1 MIWTERLESLKE
13 RQADDRNR
21 SDEVVQ
27 FAELYQQLC
36 CYHHQT
42 SNASEDILKELVAET
57 RSALRYATN
66 CLAAPVSRQMLQQQ
80 AVLQHQV
87 HEPLS
92 RIVSSRHAASDAR
105 CRLLSARLLSNL
117 VSGCDSATASRVMTD
132 VNPSPSGDQ
141 VAAALVRQALPSS
154 SRPSYDDGSRG
165 LNWLDMVLG
174 CTGNRDAMAATV
186 AALYNCLV
194 VLSIDSSDHAA
205 SIASNQLLTSN
216 ILRQMLPS
224 NSVAVDSAENLADAA
239 TEWISLLLGLLCQQ
253 GLFQQLYQA
262 THSSTVVPE
271 HLVLLHNV
279 SATVHEWPEASP
291 IDQRHP
297 LGSTE
302 NTLVAT
308 HVFCAKQAER
318 IKQESTDDEDLLL
331 LQRSA
336 RMLLLE
342 ILATSLGNDS
352 LSLLARVRRE
362 LGPETITQV
371 VFQLSRI
378 VDSLLELNEGKS
390 ARELTLS
397 EEDQRWITLLVR
409 LLGNLCFRCRPNQD
423 QLRSI
428 QVPQSTDSTTRNGLH
443 VLLSCTSLA
452 SGCFTLREWA
462 LVAIRNALED
472 NVENQAVVQAL
483 EAQQPLQSA
492 PLDRMGLRVDM
503 DRRGQVKVVPKD
515 DEPLH

>member
-1 MIWTERLESLKE
+1 
-13 RQADDRNR
+13 
-21 SDEVVQ
+21 
-27 FAELYQQLC
+27 
-36 CYHHQT
+36 
-42 SNASEDILKELVAET
+42 
-57 RSALRYATN
+57 
-66 CLAAPVSRQMLQQQ
+66 
-80 AVLQHQV
+80 
-87 HEPLS
+87 
-92 RIVSSRHAASDAR
+92 
-105 CRLLSARLLSNL
+105 
-117 VSGCDSATASRVMTD
+117 
-132 VNPSPSGDQ
+132 
-141 VAAALVRQALPSS
+141 
-154 SRPSYDDGSRG
+154 
-165 LNWLDMVLG
+165 
-174 CTGNRDAMAATV
+174 
-186 AALYNCLV
+186 
-194 VLSIDSSDHAA
+194 
-205 SIASNQLLTSN
+205 
-216 ILRQMLPS
+216 
-224 NSVAVDSAENLADAA
+224 
-239 TEWISLLLGLLCQQ
+239 
-253 GLFQQLYQA
+253 
-262 THSSTVVPE
+262 
-271 HLVLLHNV
+271 
-279 SATVHEWPEASP
+279 
-291 IDQRHP
+291 